1 MKRRALRVLAA
12 AALCALAP
20 PVMRAAPPLGPEA
33 LRARHEAQAAQLA
46 HSPFGGPLLLQ
57 SAEAEHRIEGDVYA
71 VIARP
76 FAEVSAA
83 LADPGH
89 WCDILILHLNTKQ
102 CRRVDEGSITRVD
115 LRVGKKQ
122 QQAPQAATLLSF
134 RWQAATRRP
143 DYLAVAMDAGDG
155 PYDTSDYLLV
165 AEAVPLDATR
175 SFLHMGYGF
184 RYGAASQLA
193 LQLYLGTWAR
203 DKVGFTREHG
213 ATSRDEGLVGGMR
226 AVAERNT
233 MRYYL
238 AIQSYLAAPGEQQL
252 EQRLAGWFDGTER
265 YPRQLHEIE
274 RDAYLRMKR
283 AEVQRQA
290 AAH

>member
-1 MKRRALRVLAA
+1 MKRHVLRLLAA
-12 AALCALAP
+12 AVLCAVAP
-20 PVMRAAPPLGPEA
+20 AAVRAAPALGAEA
-33 LRARHEAQAAQLA
+33 LRARHDAQAAQLA

-71 VIARP
+71 VIDRP
-76 FAEVSAA
+76 FADVSAA

-102 CRRVDEGSITRVD
+102 CRQVHEGGATRVD

-122 QQAPQAATLLSF
+122 GQAPQAATLLSF
-134 RWQAATRRP
+134 RWRPATLRP

-155 PYDTSDYLLV
+155 PYDTRDYLLV

-184 RYGAASQLA
+184 RYGVASHVA

-213 ATSRDEGLVGGMR
+213 ATSSDEGLVGGMR

-238 AIQSYLAAPGEQQL
+238 AIQAYLAAPGDQQL

-274 RDAYLRMKR
+274 RAAYLQMKR
-283 AEVQRQA
+283 DEVQRQA